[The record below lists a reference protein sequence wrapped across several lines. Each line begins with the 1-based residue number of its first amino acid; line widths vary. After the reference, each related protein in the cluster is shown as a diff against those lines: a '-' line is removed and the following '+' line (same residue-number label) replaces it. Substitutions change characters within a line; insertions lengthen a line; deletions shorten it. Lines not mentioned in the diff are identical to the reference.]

1 MLWDDMTTPEDQPGQ
16 LPPAVTTGPDS
27 PWFRRGLLL
36 CCWLV
41 AVGLGAIH
49 AWGDRHTMNPDGI
62 SYLDLAEAVRAG
74 RWSDAVSGYW
84 SPVYSCL
91 LAVGLMFSG
100 ASPYWEATVAHA
112 VNFAVYL
119 CALASFHF
127 LWVAILDRGRS
138 RARDAAADAGEQLP
152 SWAWFV
158 LGYALFIWTSLD
170 LITLR
175 IVNPDMCVAV
185 CVYLAAGIVVRLQ
198 GGQAGIGWFVALGL
212 VLSIGYLTKAI
223 MLPMAVVF
231 VIVALLAAGQF
242 RRLPARV
249 VVVLI
254 CFALPAGPYVA
265 FLSVQKGRLTFGDSG
280 RINYAA
286 HVSGIYPWD
295 HWRGLPPGTG
305 TPVHPSRQILDKP
318 AVFEFAGPVPG
329 TYPLWY
335 DPSYWYDGVKP
346 TFNLSR
352 QARALW
358 RNKDAY
364 FDLLCRQQGAWL
376 FPVLVLFAFG
386 SRLGS
391 ALREIS
397 SYWPLL
403 LPALGGL
410 GIYALVHVEPRYVAP
425 FVLLGWGALLPA
437 VRLPAGNLS
446 GSLIRAVCGVSLLAL
461 LLTIGT
467 EACPAISRTVSDLR
481 LRTDTAPHHQWQI
494 ARQLRE
500 MGLRPGDKVAHI
512 GQALKSWSYWA
523 RLADVQ
529 IISELR
535 PEESFWLSDDAT
547 RGRVIEA
554 FRSTGA
560 RAVIARRPTSDERPW
575 GLPIDFA
582 PGFQPVGNTGHYVLF
597 LVTPATQTASA
608 PG

>member
-1 MLWDDMTTPEDQPGQ
+1 M
-16 LPPAVTTGPDS
+16 
-27 PWFRRGLLL
+27 
-36 CCWLV
+36 V
-41 AVGLGAIH
+41 AVGLGALH
-49 AWGDRHTMNPDGI
+49 AWADRHTMNPDGI
-62 SYLDLAEAVRAG
+62 SYLDLADAVRTG
-74 RWSDAVSGYW
+74 RWSDAVSAYW
-84 SPVYSCL
+84 SLVYPCL
-91 LAVGLMFSG
+91 LAVGLMLSRVE
-100 ASPYWEATVAHA
+100 PYWEATVAHA
-112 VNFAVYL
+112 VNFSIYL

-127 LWVAILDRGRS
+127 LWVGLWHRGLS
-138 RARDAAADAGEQLP
+138 RARAAPADAGERLP
-152 SWAWFV
+152 SWAWLV

-175 IVNPDMCVAV
+175 IVTPDMCVAA
-185 CVYLAAGIVVRLQ
+185 CVYLAAGILVHLQ
-198 GGQAGIGWFVALGL
+198 RGQAGTGWFALLGL
-212 VLSIGYLTKAI
+212 VLGIGYLTKAI

-231 VIVALLAAGQF
+231 AVVALFAAGRF

-254 CFALPAGPYVA
+254 CFALPAGPYVT
-265 FLSVQKGRLTFGDSG
+265 FLSIQKGRLTFGDSG

-295 HWRGLPPGTG
+295 HWRGLPLGTG

-318 AVFEFAGPVPG
+318 AVFEFASPVPG

-346 TFNLSR
+346 TFSLSR
-352 QARALW
+352 QASALW
-358 RNKDAY
+358 RNKDVY

-391 ALREIS
+391 ALREIL

-403 LPALGGL
+403 LPALAGL
-410 GIYALVHVEPRYVAP
+410 GIYALVHVEPRYAAP
-425 FVLLGWGALLPA
+425 FVLLGWGVLLPA
-437 VRLPAGNLS
+437 VRLPAGKLS
-446 GSLIRAVCGVSLLAL
+446 GSLIRAACGVSALAL
-461 LLTIGT
+461 LLTIAV
-467 EACPAISRTVSDLR
+467 EAGPAVNRTAADLR
-481 LRTDTAPHHQWQI
+481 TRTDTAPHQQWQI
-494 ARQLRE
+494 ARQLQE

-523 RLADVQ
+523 RLAGVQ

-535 PEESFWLSDDAT
+535 PAESFWLSDDAT
-547 RGRVIEA
+547 RARVIEA

-560 RAVIARRPTSDERPW
+560 RAVIAHRPPSDERPW
-575 GLPIDFA
+575 GLPIEFA
-582 PGFQPVGNTGHYVLF
+582 PGFQPLGNTGHYVLF
-597 LVTPATQTASA
+597 LAPLATQTSSA